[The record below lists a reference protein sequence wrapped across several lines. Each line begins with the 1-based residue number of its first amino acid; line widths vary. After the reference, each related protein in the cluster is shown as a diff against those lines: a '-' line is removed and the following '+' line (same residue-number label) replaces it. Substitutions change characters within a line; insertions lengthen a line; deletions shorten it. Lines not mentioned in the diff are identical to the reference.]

1 MITTVWRCGLECCG
15 WGRQVGGHGEGF
27 DPAIYAANRASNAQT
42 RHEGRLKMSVGS
54 GNILS
59 HPEPKRGAAEG

>member
-1 MITTVWRCGLECCG
+1 M
-15 WGRQVGGHGEGF
+15 GGHGEGF

-59 HPEPKRGAAEG
+59 HTEPGHPEPKRGAAEG